1 MLSFNLKLC
10 LDFTFLLRYHSL
22 CKFDLLFKALMRIS
36 YQSTKQIETFFFD
49 SGREQSK
56 RNDVFPHVLPLIA
69 HSD

>member
-36 YQSTKQIETFFFD
+36 YQSTKQIETFF
-49 SGREQSK
+49 SILVASK
-56 RNDVFPHVLPLIA
+56 VNVTMFSPMCFH
-69 HSD
+69 

>member
-36 YQSTKQIETFFFD
+36 YQSTKQIETFF
-49 SGREQSK
+49 SILVASK
-56 RNDVFPHVLPLIA
+56 VSVTMFSPMCFH
-69 HSD
+69 